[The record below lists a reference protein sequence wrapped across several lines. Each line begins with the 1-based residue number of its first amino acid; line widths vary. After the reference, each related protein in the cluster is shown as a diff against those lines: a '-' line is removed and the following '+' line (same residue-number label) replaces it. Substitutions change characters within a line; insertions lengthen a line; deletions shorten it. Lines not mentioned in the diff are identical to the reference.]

1 MELVI
6 HDAGYWRTT
15 TFGDSTV
22 HWKDSLG
29 HVAAELETTSVG
41 ALAQSARKQ
50 RGNWAAI
57 VEAGGKIHLVTD
69 AARSYPIHYAALGD
83 TLHVSSRMED
93 FRGAVPYRRNEQA
106 TREFLHSGWVLGSD
120 TLIEGVSTVRSSTIH
135 TFDAPGSSA
144 EHPYIDYVPSA
155 RLEESSADYLSRFA
169 SALRR
174 SYLDLLEAA
183 GDRQLIVPLSGGV
196 DSRIQLAVLA
206 DVGAPH
212 VATFT
217 YGRPDSAEARVS
229 KEIAKQAG
237 RPWFFI
243 ETTEDAI
250 RSAWQDRDNNEF
262 LEHAWSGNALPH
274 IQDWF
279 ALREL
284 CSVEGID
291 PNGIIIP
298 GHTAIKTS
306 HIGRFSDEA
315 TPMSREDM
323 VELLAARHLN
333 LRDRPCQALE
343 HRYTRAKIEAMVAD
357 LWGNTD
363 VGTRNAI
370 TNKFH
375 FEERHAKYICNSV
388 RAYEDAGFSWALP
401 MCTNEITEL
410 FTIAP
415 ADFQDAPRSAYRRF
429 VESYYAEHVGGD
441 SAFYQPKAAQP
452 SRIPGRVKSMLMKSP
467 IPELHRRWR
476 STGVQVRHPM
486 AFTGFLP
493 EPVSKR
499 DAWRI
504 FHGLS
509 LFGMFAE
516 LFVTNRWVPGQDV
529 LPE

>member
-29 HVAAELETTSVG
+29 HVAAELETTSVD

-250 RSAWQDRDNNEF
+250 GTTTNSSSTHGLVMPSPISKTGLRCESSAPLRASTQTESSSPGTRPSRPPTSADSATRRHPCRVRTWSNSSPPATSTSAIGHARPTVYRHF
-262 LEHAWSGNALPH
+262 HRIASGLETPSQTN
-274 IQDWF
+274 
-279 ALREL
+279 
-284 CSVEGID
+284 S
-291 PNGIIIP
+291 
-298 GHTAIKTS
+298 TS
-306 HIGRFSDEA
+306 KSA
-315 TPMSREDM
+315 TPSTSVTPCAPMKMPDSRGRYRC
-323 VELLAARHLN
+323 VQTRSRSCSLSRQPTSKTPHARL
-333 LRDRPCQALE
+333 
-343 HRYTRAKIEAMVAD
+343 
-357 LWGNTD
+357 TD
-363 VGTRNAI
+363 VSSRAI
-370 TNKFH
+370 MPST
-375 FEERHAKYICNSV
+375 
-388 RAYEDAGFSWALP
+388 WAA
-401 MCTNEITEL
+401 
-410 FTIAP
+410 IA
-415 ADFQDAPRSAYRRF
+415 
-429 VESYYAEHVGGD
+429 
-441 SAFYQPKAAQP
+441 
-452 SRIPGRVKSMLMKSP
+452 
-467 IPELHRRWR
+467 R
-476 STGVQVRHPM
+476 STSPKPPSQ
-486 AFTGFLP
+486 
-493 EPVSKR
+493 
-499 DAWRI
+499 
-504 FHGLS
+504 
-509 LFGMFAE
+509 AE
-516 LFVTNRWVPGQDV
+516 FPDG
-529 LPE
+529 